1 VLPVAI
7 AGSKP
12 LWRGKTLRLHIG
24 APLAPPP
31 AEAEKGTQQAWSDE
45 LHATLQALLP
55 PDPPEIPESRRRW
68 TWLTD
73 WLN

>member
-1 VLPVAI
+1 VAL

-12 LWRGKTLRLHIG
+12 LWRGKTLRIAIG
-24 APLAPPP
+24 PPLTPPP
-31 AEAEKGTQQAWSDE
+31 ADARKDAQQAWSDE
-45 LHATLQALLP
+45 LRAALQSLLP
-55 PDPPEIPESRRRW
+55 PEPPEIPLARRRW